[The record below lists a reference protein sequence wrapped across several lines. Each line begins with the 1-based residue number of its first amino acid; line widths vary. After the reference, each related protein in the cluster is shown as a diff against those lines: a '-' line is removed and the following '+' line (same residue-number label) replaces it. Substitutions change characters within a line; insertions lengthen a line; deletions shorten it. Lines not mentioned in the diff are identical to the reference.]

1 MSIPTAADYR
11 TMIESAPEA
20 IIVYTP
26 EKFLFVN
33 RFAAERL
40 GADPKSLIGHPI
52 MEFVHP
58 ESLPAVV
65 ERIRQLTETGEGGP
79 PLEVRF
85 VSRNGEVMPAEIVS
99 VPILF
104 DRQKALLGLIR
115 DIRKRAEMEQALR
128 EAQRRA
134 GISETTIAVA
144 HELNNVLTA
153 LVMNAE
159 LLAHDVPTDEIPEI
173 ASEILAASNRIAA
186 TVKRLRKMGEPKT
199 VDYLGERKMLDLSA
213 KPALKVRKKG
223 VRKKGK

>member
-1 MSIPTAADYR
+1 
-11 TMIESAPEA
+11 
-20 IIVYTP
+20 
-26 EKFLFVN
+26 
-33 RFAAERL
+33 
-40 GADPKSLIGHPI
+40 
-52 MEFVHP
+52 
-58 ESLPAVV
+58 
-65 ERIRQLTETGEGGP
+65 
-79 PLEVRF
+79 
-85 VSRNGEVMPAEIVS
+85 VMPAEIVS

-134 GISETTIAVA
+134 GIAETTIAVA

-186 TVKRLRKMGEPKT
+186 TVQRLRKMGEPKT

-213 KPALKVRKKG
+213 KPGLRVRKKG
-223 VRKKGK
+223 ARKKGK